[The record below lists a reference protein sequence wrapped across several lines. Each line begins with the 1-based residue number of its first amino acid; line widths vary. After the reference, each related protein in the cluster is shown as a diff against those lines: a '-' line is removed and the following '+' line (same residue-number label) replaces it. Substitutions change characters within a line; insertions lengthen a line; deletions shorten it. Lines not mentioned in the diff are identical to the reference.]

1 MDVWNYILFS
11 LKLEEVTR
19 FFKRTMSVNTDEQ
32 QKLDDRMEP
41 VPNEVYGSVL
51 RTNEKL
57 LKHYEDLGKN

>member
-1 MDVWNYILFS
+1 